1 MKNMEAA
8 KMLANAST
16 SEAKAVMSSLT
27 DAQKEV
33 ILNAIFA
40 LMTAMWEKNN
50 GRQKI

>member
-1 MKNMEAA
+1 MKRRV
-8 KMLANAST
+8 ANDIAQAT
-16 SEAKAVMSSLT
+16 PGKAEAVMARLT

-40 LMTAMWEKNN
+40 MMTAMWEENN